1 MKSVHDKLI
10 ETSNEAIRQMNDVMD
25 LFLTEISTKYAMH
38 NEFSKSF

>member
-10 ETSNEAIRQMNDVMD
+10 ETRNGAIRQMNDVMD
-25 LFLTEISTKYAMH
+25 LFLAEISIKYARN